1 MYRPFKM
8 ALLFIALMSV
18 LTLTPILVDGGADD
32 SSPYISGLSDLAFG
46 SVMAAKPSPNPCDRT
61 ECVTSTSRIC
71 QTHIATECKF
81 RQGTC
86 TTLDCN

>member
-18 LTLTPILVDGGADD
+18 LTLTPILIDGGPDE

-46 SVMAAKPSPNPCDRT
+46 SVMAAKPNPCGRT
-61 ECVTSTSRIC
+61 ECVSSTSRTC
-71 QTHIATECKF
+71 TPQIARECKY
-81 RQGTC
+81 RRGAC